1 MDCAVTSAARFRVR
15 SMNTRYW
22 PAIVWALVAGAC
34 APIVHAEDLAGYRG
48 AELFK
53 RFCASCHGDK
63 GHGDGPVAPFFKL
76 SPPDLTRIAR
86 RHGGEFPTEQVRKII
101 DGREVRAPHGT
112 REMPVWGLE
121 FYFANPDN
129 PLRAKEAD
137 VLLGKLVEY
146 LRSVQQ

>member
-1 MDCAVTSAARFRVR
+1 MPDS
-15 SMNTRYW
+15 
-22 PAIVWALVAGAC
+22 
-34 APIVHAEDLAGYRG
+34 
-48 AELFK
+48 
-53 RFCASCHGDK
+53 CASCHGDK

-137 VLLGKLVEY
+137 VLVGKLVEY

>member
-1 MDCAVTSAARFRVR
+1 MRLRFVIGGAGKSVAVIGVFRVQ
-15 SMNTRYW
+15 
-22 PAIVWALVAGAC
+22 V
-34 APIVHAEDLAGYRG
+34 E
-48 AELFK
+48 
-53 RFCASCHGDK
+53 GDVD
-63 GHGDGPVAPFFKL
+63 GCGIGQAQWTGRREGGGGDGPVAPFFKL

-137 VLLGKLVEY
+137 VLVGKLVEY